1 MKRQSTNR
9 PALPGRLAHG
19 PVPPGTPRPSTVPA
33 PSRHTTVRPR
43 PPRASKK
50 PPRLKARPLTPK
62 LSLRAPRP
70 AAPKRQVARILDDDS
85 TLLDL
90 IDNLLSKGV
99 MLNADL
105 ILALADVDLVYI
117 RLSALLCAA
126 DRVVPHLVRR
136 ARTPAIP

>member
-1 MKRQSTNR
+1 
-9 PALPGRLAHG
+9 LPGR
-19 PVPPGTPRPSTVPA
+19 PPLHSTVPA
-33 PSRHTTVRPR
+33 PTRHSTVVPLKPVPRRNPPR
-43 PPRASKK
+43 PKSHPAVPK
-50 PPRLKARPLTPK
+50 PG
-62 LSLRAPRP
+62 LRAPKV

-105 ILALADVDLVYI
+105 ILALANVDLVYI

-126 DRVVPHLVRR
+126 DRVLPHARR
-136 ARTPAIP
+136 RPERPATA